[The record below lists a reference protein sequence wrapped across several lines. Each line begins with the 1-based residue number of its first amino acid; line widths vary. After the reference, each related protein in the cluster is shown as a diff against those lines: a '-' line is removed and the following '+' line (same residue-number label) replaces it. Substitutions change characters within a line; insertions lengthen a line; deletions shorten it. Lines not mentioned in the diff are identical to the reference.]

1 MALCRALAETGRRRP
16 PVPRETDDVVSS
28 AEPLDSACLGS
39 TAVAFASA
47 SETGAPAAVVAP
59 LSFFFEDLG
68 AVDAFPLREAAVP
81 DFEDAPV
88 AAPVLERAPLG
99 DDDLDSSGWGALVP
113 ELPASDLTRP
123 DRPVRE
129 SLLSVAPDAF
139 TAAVS
144 AATVDSDSAAALPAC
159 GASAPP
165 ALFLWTLDSE
175 DGFSTGA
182 LGIRAPRPLPSP
194 LLRSAMD
201 NTPLLDDPDSLR
213 SIDRDARVSRGTARS
228 SGPHCDRSGL
238 AGRAPV
244 AKAWSSRAFHVK
256 HRAPMGVLSASEAD
270 CI

>member
-39 TAVAFASA
+39 TAVAFTSA
-47 SETGAPAAVVAP
+47 SEMGAPAAVVVP
-59 LSFFFEDLG
+59 FPFFFEDLG
-68 AVDAFPLREAAVP
+68 AVDALPLRETVFP

-88 AAPVLERAPLG
+88 AALVLERAPLG
-99 DDDLDSSGWGALVP
+99 DDDLDSSGWGAPVP
-113 ELPASDLTRP
+113 ERTASDLTRP
-123 DRPVRE
+123 GRSVRE
-129 SLLSVAPDAF
+129 SLLSVASDAF

-144 AATVDSDSAAALPAC
+144 AATVDSDCAAALPAG

-165 ALFLWTLDSE
+165 ASFLWTLDSE

-213 SIDRDARVSRGTARS
+213 SIDRDSRVSRGTTRS
-228 SGPHCDRSGL
+228 SGPNCD
-238 AGRAPV
+238 
-244 AKAWSSRAFHVK
+244 
-256 HRAPMGVLSASEAD
+256 
-270 CI
+270 